1 MVGEV
6 VVFED
11 EGRQPHHDR
20 NEHRV
25 VMKDMACVE
34 VDGEQY
40 FLRQGESTFIRGG
53 VKHRLS
59 NPEKVGLEII
69 EVVFEIIKTLKPSG
83 RGELEITDVNNESGG
98 DYYGFQFRLHSLEG
112 ED

>member
-25 VMKDMACVE
+25 VMKDMACVKG
-34 VDGEQY
+34 DGEQY

-59 NPEKVGLEII
+59 NPGKI
-69 EVVFEIIKTLKPSG
+69 
-83 RGELEITDVNNESGG
+83 GG
-98 DYYGFQFRLHSLEG
+98 ISLRCSWGSIWERMIL
-112 ED
+112 

>member
-1 MVGEV
+1 M
-6 VVFED
+6 VFED

-25 VMKDMACVE
+25 VMKDMACVKG
-34 VDGEQY
+34 DGEQY

-53 VKHRLS
+53 VRHRLS

-69 EVVFEIIKTLKPSG
+69 EV
-83 RGELEITDVNNESGG
+83 
-98 DYYGFQFRLHSLEG
+98 
-112 ED
+112 